1 MNLKT
6 IICSLILGSSLTT
19 TAQTALTEYHPGVTA
34 EGAVYF
40 LPKTII
46 KLHVKVEKTTYK
58 PGEFCNYAMRY
69 LRLKDVVQEPT
80 TSYRV
85 LSVQQIPVAIA
96 DSSKAY
102 SVKFNAKTV
111 AANFSLSEDGRLL
124 AINAEAAEPAQP
136 ELFKPASKPAATN
149 PRNFMSEEILAAG
162 SAAKMAELTAKEI
175 YDLRDNRNLLI
186 KGQADFMPSD
196 GNQMRLM
203 LDRLETQDRALTQ
216 LFTGITVCDTTETVF
231 TVVPDGP
238 ISKLVA
244 FRLSQRL
251 GLVDSDDLSGTPFY
265 ISIEDLNTVPPVD
278 DEAAMKVKKKSPE
291 AGIYVNVPGKM
302 RSTIF
307 QGDNKFSEKEFPAPQ
322 FGNVELLSGELFN
335 KRYTTH
341 LWLNPLTGAVDRLT
355 ADEPK

>member
-1 MNLKT
+1 
-6 IICSLILGSSLTT
+6 
-19 TAQTALTEYHPGVTA
+19 
-34 EGAVYF
+34 
-40 LPKTII
+40 
-46 KLHVKVEKTTYK
+46 
-58 PGEFCNYAMRY
+58 
-69 LRLKDVVQEPT
+69 
-80 TSYRV
+80 
-85 LSVQQIPVAIA
+85 
-96 DSSKAY
+96 
-102 SVKFNAKTV
+102 
-111 AANFSLSEDGRLL
+111 
-124 AINAEAAEPAQP
+124 
-136 ELFKPASKPAATN
+136 
-149 PRNFMSEEILAAG
+149 MSEEILAAG

-231 TVVPDGP
+231 TIVPDGP

-341 LWLNPLTGAVDRLT
+341 LW
-355 ADEPK
+355 